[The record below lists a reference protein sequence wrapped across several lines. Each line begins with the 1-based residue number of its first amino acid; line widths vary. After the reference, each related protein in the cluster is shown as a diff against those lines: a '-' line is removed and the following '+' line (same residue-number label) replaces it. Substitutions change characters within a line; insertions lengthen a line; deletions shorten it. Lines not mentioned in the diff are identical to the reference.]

1 MVNNS
6 FFSYL
11 CHMKTLKNYTMK
23 VTHKKYGHS
32 YELNPKQA
40 ADFFFKND
48 HNNYDYPDSFKEDT
62 SNQISNTQFY
72 LACIGL
78 AVLSISSVL
87 LHIHLNY

>member
-1 MVNNS
+1 MVNNL

-11 CHMKTLKNYTMK
+11 CTVKTLKNKNMK
-23 VTHKKYGHS
+23 ITNVKNGHS
-32 YELNPKQA
+32 FELNNKEA

-48 HNNYDYPDSFKEDT
+48 YTNYTIEDT

-87 LHIHLNY
+87 LHINLNY